1 MSAASDVTI
10 MRQIVAKYAVASAAA
25 DAWQTTHPIST
36 SGTIT
41 ASNMYSEGPITAMS
55 GIKVPNTYASKVTL
69 ALGSNTVTT
78 SACTTSS
85 LIYLTYNTHLNPGAL
100 RATAA
105 NGSFTINSSS
115 GTDASIVQWFIVN
128 PA

>member
-10 MRQIVAKYAVASAAA
+10 MRQIIAKYAVGSAAA
-25 DAWQTTHPIST
+25 DAWKTTHPIST
-36 SGTIT
+36 SDTIT

-69 ALGSNTVTT
+69 ASGAATVTT
-78 SACTTSS
+78 SACTTTS
-85 LIYLTYNTHLNPGAL
+85 LIYLTYNTFVNQGVL

-115 GTDASIVQWFIVN
+115 GTDASVVQWFIVN

>member
-10 MRQIVAKYAVASAAA
+10 MRQIVAKYSVAASAA

-36 SGTIT
+36 SDTIT

-69 ALGSNTVTT
+69 ASGAATVTT
-78 SACTTSS
+78 SACTTTS
-85 LIYLTYNTHLNPGAL
+85 LIYLTYNTFVNQGVL

>member
-1 MSAASDVTI
+1 MSAASDVTL
-10 MRQIVAKYAVASAAA
+10 MRQIIAKYAVASAAS
-25 DAWQTTHPIST
+25 DAWQTTYPISS

-41 ASNMYSEGPITAMS
+41 GSNFYSEGPITAMS

-69 ALGSNTVTT
+69 ASGAATVTT
-78 SACTTSS
+78 SACTSSS
-85 LIYLTYNTHLNPGAL
+85 LIYLTYNTFVNQGVLRVTPG
-100 RATAA
+100 

-115 GTDASIVQWFIVN
+115 GTDASVVQWLIIN